1 MTTTIRLSWKPEPV
15 AYVTLGIP
23 ITRREADLTT
33 QSAHE
38 GPVLNRP
45 RNRDTGKTRVA
56 GG

>member
-1 MTTTIRLSWKPEPV
+1 MKTNRLSGKPEPV

-33 QSAHE
+33 QRADE
-38 GPVLNRP
+38 GPALNRP

>member
-1 MTTTIRLSWKPEPV
+1 MMKTNRLSGKPEPV

-33 QSAHE
+33 QRVDE

>member
-1 MTTTIRLSWKPEPV
+1 MKTNRLSGKPEPV

-38 GPVLNRP
+38 GPALNRP